1 MNKTVPTTVN
11 LGDVV
16 ATIADQLTD
25 PATVGTSEDG
35 RTGPQSLAGGAA
47 GIALL
52 HLERAVS
59 GHGTEALAHRWIRA
73 AATGPVSTGP
83 YANLFA
89 GAPALALLLH
99 TAATTLGGYQRA
111 STTLDEQTTAL
122 TRARLD
128 AANAR
133 LAAGTPL
140 TMQEFDLI
148 HGLTGLGVYHLRRHP
163 DQPITQDLLDYLIRL
178 TAPGERVAGRPPWWL
193 DAGLGGTLDTR
204 FPGGHGNLGVAHG
217 MSAVTALLALAVLT
231 GQHPPGTVDALT
243 HLCAWFDH
251 HRHVDEATGAWWWP
265 AYVTDDPSRPSRHRP
280 SWCYGAAGT
289 ARAQQLAGLALDD
302 KIRQR
307 CAETA
312 MDSAVRD
319 PFQQAMLGE
328 PGLCHGKA
336 GLLQA
341 AWRTATA
348 SANPRLAG
356 RLINAIPDL
365 ATVLAQQLA
374 AAPPDSPE
382 LMNGTAGAALALHT
396 ADTGACSTTWD
407 AFFLLA

>member
-1 MNKTVPTTVN
+1 MTTTGSATAN
-11 LGDVV
+11 SGDVV
-16 ATIADQLTD
+16 AAIADQLTD
-25 PATVGTSEDG
+25 PATVGPSDDG
-35 RTGPQSLAGGAA
+35 RTGPQSLAGGAT

-83 YANLFA
+83 NANLFA

-99 TAATTLGGYQRA
+99 TTATTLGGYQRA
-111 STTLDEQTTAL
+111 STALDERTTAL
-122 TRARLD
+122 TRTRLA

-133 LAAGTPL
+133 LATGAPL
-140 TMQEFDLI
+140 TMREFDLI
-148 HGLTGLGVYHLRRHP
+148 HGLTGLGAYHLRRHP
-163 DQPITQDLLDYLIRL
+163 DQPITHDLLTYLIRL
-178 TAPGERVAGRPPWWL
+178 ITPFQGVADRPPWWL
-193 DAGLGGTLDTR
+193 NAGLGGTPDPR
-204 FPGGHGNLGVAHG
+204 FPRGHGNLGIAHG

-231 GQHPPGTVDALT
+231 GQHPPGTLDALA

-251 HRHVDEATGAWWWP
+251 HRQIEDATGTWWP
-265 AYVTDDPSRPSRHRP
+265 AYVTDDPAPPSRHRP
-280 SWCYGAAGT
+280 SWCYGTAGT

-302 KIRQR
+302 TVRHR

-312 MDSAVRD
+312 MLSAVRD
-319 PFQQAMLGE
+319 PLQQAMLPE

-348 SANPRLAG
+348 STDLRLG
-356 RLINAIPDL
+356 VQLTNAIPDL
-365 ATVLAQQLA
+365 ANALVRQLA
-374 AAPPDSPE
+374 AAPPHSPE

-396 ADTGACSTTWD
+396 ADTGACITTWD